1 MTFLIYVSKPRWY
14 FCQIKVSI
22 FNTKLDYV
30 WGCVSDVQYEE
41 IGSFWEKISFI
52 FHIYSLC
59 SLGKGRNNK
68 GVCSCEISF
77 NFLPTEGFLQQI
89 QSAQIKWNIMVNKP
103 LV

>member
-1 MTFLIYVSKPRWY
+1 MCVA
-14 FCQIKVSI
+14 
-22 FNTKLDYV
+22 
-30 WGCVSDVQYEE
+30 GCVSNVQYEE
-41 IGSFWEKISFI
+41 IGPFWEKISFI

-59 SLGKGRNNK
+59 SLRKGRNNK